1 MPDHTREARALINE
15 KGRLGARVELRL
27 REVTALEQM
36 ATALGLIAIESRV
49 QTEVMSRLLSGPDA
63 QHSKGIHSAD
73 APGRWVRDDGWEVTQ
88 DLGRT
93 TWGVLTPEGERW
105 LLTPDARKGGLSVD
119 VWEHSSLA
127 RTSVDL
133 TIAPVTQKGLA
144 VGWRHEATGIGL

>member
-27 REVTALEQM
+27 REVAALERLAAAQETI
-36 ATALGLIAIESRV
+36 ATESRV
-49 QTEVMSRLLSGPDA
+49 QSEILALRFSGAHVP
-63 QHSKGIHSAD
+63 SG
-73 APGRWVRDDGWEVTQ
+73 GRWIRDDGWEVTQ

-133 TIAPVTQKGLA
+133 TIAPVTQKGMA